1 MRPFAVVSS
10 TRLPQGAAVSVEEPM
25 KSAEIRE
32 AFLRFFEEQGHTR
45 VASSSLIPG
54 NDPTLLFTNA
64 GMNQFKDCFLGQE
77 KRAYTRAVSSQKCV
91 RAGGKHND
99 LENVGYTAR
108 HHTFFEMLGN
118 FSFGDYFK
126 RDAITFAWT
135 FLTSEK
141 WLNLPKD
148 KLWVT
153 VYATDDEAYDIWT
166 KEVGVPAERMVRIG
180 DNKGAPYASDNF
192 WTMGDT
198 GPCGPCTEIFYDHG
212 ADIWGG
218 PPGSPEEDGDRYIE
232 IWNNVFMQF
241 NRTADGVLHPLP
253 APSVDTGM
261 GLERISAVLQHVHS
275 NYEIDLF
282 QSLLAASAKAIG
294 CSNDAQASLK
304 VVADHIRS
312 CGFLIADGVLPSNEG
327 RGYVLRRIIRRACRH
342 GNKLGAKG
350 SFFYQI
356 VAALV
361 AEMGDAFP
369 ELKSQQAHI
378 ERVLKAE
385 EEQFAKTLEQGLRI
399 LEQDLAQLA
408 GNVVPGDV
416 VFKLYD
422 TYGFPMDLTAD
433 IAREREL
440 TIDEAGF
447 EREMDAQ
454 RERARSAS
462 AFGMDYNSL
471 VKVDTATEFL
481 GYAATEG
488 QGKVVAL
495 YKDGQ
500 AVEQLG
506 EGEEGVVILDRTPF
520 YGESGGQIGD
530 VGVLEVGGARFEVR
544 DTTKTGGAF
553 LHHGIMARGAL
564 AQGAEVQARVEAQ
577 VQQAT
582 SLNHSATHLLH
593 EALRQVLG
601 EHVQQK
607 GSLVDSQRLRF
618 DFSHFEAV
626 KPEQIKALE
635 DIVNREIRRNTEV
648 LTEETDIETAKR
660 KGAMALFGEKY
671 GDTVRVLS
679 MGGDFSVELCGG
691 IHAKRTGDISVFKI
705 ISEGGVASG
714 VRRIEAVTGAAAL
727 AYLNAA
733 EEQVKEAAQL
743 VKGNRDNLIDK
754 LSAVLE
760 RNRQLE
766 KQLEQ
771 LQAKAASAA
780 GDDLSNAAVAVKGA
794 KVLAARLDGQDGK
807 ALLALVDQLKNKLGH
822 AVILLGSEHEGKVVL
837 VAGVTKDL
845 SSQLKAGDLMKQAAA
860 AVGGKGGGRPDMAQG
875 GGVDVAALDKALALA
890 VPFAEQGL

>member
-1 MRPFAVVSS
+1 
-10 TRLPQGAAVSVEEPM
+10 M

-45 VASSSLIPG
+45 VASSSLIPN

-64 GMNQFKDCFLGQE
+64 GMNQFKDCFLGAE

-135 FLTSEK
+135 FLTSDK
-141 WLNLPKD
+141 WLNLPKE

-261 GLERISAVLQHVHS
+261 GLERISAVMQHVHS

-282 QSLLAASAKAIG
+282 QSLLDAAAQAIG
-294 CSNDAQASLK
+294 CRNEAQSSLK

-350 SFFYQI
+350 SFFHKV

-361 AEMGDAFP
+361 SEMGEAFP

-378 ERVLKAE
+378 ERVLKTE

-399 LEQDLAQLA
+399 LEQDLAQLQ
-408 GNVVPGDV
+408 GTVVPGDV

-471 VKVDTATEFL
+471 VKVDTATDFL
-481 GYAATEG
+481 GYSSTEG
-488 QGKVVAL
+488 QGKIIAL

-500 AVEQLG
+500 SVDQLG
-506 EGEEGVVILDRTPF
+506 EGEEGVVVLDRTPF
-520 YGESGGQIGD
+520 YAESGGQVGD
-530 VGVLEVGGARFEVR
+530 SGYLQAGAARFDVR

-553 LHHGIMARGAL
+553 LHHGVVASGAL
-564 AQGAEVQARVEAQ
+564 LIGAPVEARVDAD
-577 VQQAT
+577 VQHAT

-593 EALRQVLG
+593 AALREVLG

-626 KPEQIKALE
+626 TPAQIKALE
-635 DIVNREIRRNTEV
+635 DIVNREVRKNSAVETI
-648 LTEETDIETAKR
+648 ETDIETAKR

-691 IHAKRTGDISVFKI
+691 IHAKRTGDISLFKI

-714 VRRIEAVTGAAAL
+714 VRRIEAITGAAAL

-780 GDDLSNAAVAVKGA
+780 GDDLSSAAVEVKGA

-875 GGVDVAALDKALALA
+875 GGVDVAALDQALALA